1 MDIFNCNATNRS
13 GVIKHSLFL
22 IASLIVSIAIVF
34 VVNMNIAQ
42 NEPVVIKPVI
52 IKPVLKLAAVDVDE
66 SDFNDIHSNKFV
78 PVEMRSVP
86 VSHAKQQSIV
96 ENKTTNTV
104 KIVTDV
110 SVGDFDQNNAVT
122 VLNNDEEPAL
132 TTTSNK
138 LVKKALDKTLKDTAK
153 LKQFSSKV
161 IKISNFPVKDGFLSS
176 GFGMRKHP
184 IHGNIRMHS
193 GIDIAAIAGSNVQA
207 MGEGTV
213 VFAGRKSGYGNNVDI
228 KHGNTVITR
237 YSHLREILVE
247 VGQKVTPEDVI
258 GLVGSTGVSTGPHLH
273 LEVALNETEVDPSIF
288 LAGKATVA
296 AKPIVRQYAKT
307 TTDNK
312 LATNFDEATYQ
323 DYLQSFDGL
332 YGLVV
337 PGQTN

>member
-13 GVIKHSLFL
+13 GVIKPSMFL
-22 IASLIVSIAIVF
+22 IASLIVLIAIVF

-42 NEPVVIKPVI
+42 NEPVVIKPV
-52 IKPVLKLAAVDVDE
+52 LKLAAVDVDGA
-66 SDFNDIHSNKFV
+66 DYNDIHSNKFV

-86 VSHAKQQSIV
+86 VANAKQQSIV

-104 KIVTDV
+104 KIVTEV

-122 VLNNDEEPAL
+122 VLNNDEEPAEPAL
-132 TTTSNK
+132 TTKSNK